1 MFEVPDALQGN
12 CELLL
17 ICDQPRGVKKKKD
30 EAQKPSTDRV
40 ANKDAR

>member
-17 ICDQPRGVKKKKD
+17 ICDQPGDVKKK
-30 EAQKPSTDRV
+30 
-40 ANKDAR
+40 